1 MVDKVPKIREIIGY
15 LIESIE
21 RIKRKKVNLL
31 FCLTLAGEFD
41 QP

>member
-15 LIESIE
+15 LIESNE
-21 RIKRKKVNLL
+21 NKEKKVNLL